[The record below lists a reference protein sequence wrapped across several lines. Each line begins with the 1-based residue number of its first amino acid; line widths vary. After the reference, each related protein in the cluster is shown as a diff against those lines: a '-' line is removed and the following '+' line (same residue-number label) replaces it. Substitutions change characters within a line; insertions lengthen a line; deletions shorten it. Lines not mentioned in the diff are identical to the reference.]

1 MEKNIL
7 QTLSKQEQQLL
18 EVKSLRRGEFLFRE
32 GELCTAV
39 SIVVSGQVKI
49 SSMNYFGSEVI
60 FNVLEKGEM
69 FGNNLIFSDDP
80 TYKGDVIALKDSVVV
95 LIKKNNLESLLQ
107 SNKDFLLTYLN
118 IQSNFGKKL
127 NSTIKMLSFSS
138 AEERFK
144 FYLHENKGEISYH
157 TVTDLAD
164 ILHLKRETSSRVLTK
179 LEKENVIK
187 RSPHKIVKLD

>member
-18 EVKSLRRGEFLFRE
+18 EVKSLKRGEFLFRE

-164 ILHLKRETSSRVLTK
+164 ILHLKRETLSRVLTK
-179 LEKENVIK
+179 LEKENVVK

>member
-60 FNVLEKGEM
+60 FNVLKKGEM

-127 NSTIKMLSFSS
+127 NSTIKMLSYSS

-164 ILHLKRETSSRVLTK
+164 ILHLKRETLSRVLTK